1 MNIPKKSAI
10 TATDKN
16 NGIIRANYTFL
27 TDEAEAYGIY
37 QIWLI
42 YSDVELQVS
51 DGQYRLTFSNP
62 QNGAASY
69 NKGQGQW
76 IYSSTAPLFS
86 KYVLATKNV
95 WKDLASSLRETVG
108 GTQSN
113 SAAFAPSNSVAAAP
127 SKPAF
132 TAPPGSAAAKWEYL
146 ANSNNC
152 RSGGENAN
160 CATILQQWG
169 QELYKLEEQNNAG
182 HDGSLPIFLDYVK
195 YFPDAPAAPNMLF
208 QSAFI
213 LESKGELNQAFELRQ
228 TFVKKYPNHAL
239 APAAWLRIG
248 EYYYNNSKWAD
259 AINAYEKIANAPANT
274 PREKKEASY
283 AIYHLA
289 ESHYNLG
296 DYKTAAQK
304 FSEYIDGAN
313 MGKYIEDL
321 RNEAKDYLSRI
332 SK

>member
-1 MNIPKKSAI
+1 MAQSVAENLDSPGEILNEQNMLKFFNLLGEMSQ
-10 TATDKN
+10 KN
-16 NGIIRANYTFL
+16 
-27 TDEAEAYGIY
+27 
-37 QIWLI
+37 
-42 YSDVELQVS
+42 
-51 DGQYRLTFSNP
+51 
-62 QNGAASY
+62 QN
-69 NKGQGQW
+69 NEK
-76 IYSSTAPLFS
+76 LS
-86 KYVLATKNV
+86 KALNSLSKIAKEYKNV
-95 WKDLASSLRETVG
+95 QNAAENLDSPSELLNEQNLITVLNSLNEMAQEYEKQQDSKPQQAT
-108 GTQSN
+108 
-113 SAAFAPSNSVAAAP
+113 APSNSVAATP

-132 TAPPGSAAAKWEYL
+132 TAPPGSAAAKWEKL

-152 RSGGENAN
+152 RSSGGNAN

-169 QELYKLEEQNNAG
+169 QELYKLEESNNAG

-228 TFVKKYPNHAL
+228 TFVKKYPNHVL
-239 APAAWLRIG
+239 ATAAWLRIG

-259 AINAYEKIANAPANT
+259 AINAYEKVANAPANS

-296 DYKTAAQK
+296 NYDVAAQK

-313 MGKYIEDL
+313 KGKYIEDL
-321 RNEAKDYLSRI
+321 RNEAKDYLSHI